1 MAEIKRNTR
10 ILILDDDENILES
23 VSTALQDAGYLVDA
37 ARNARDAVEKS
48 EANFYNLA
56 LVDIRLPDIEGT
68 NLLTGMKEMRPETI
82 LIILTGYP
90 SLQNAVEALN
100 NGADGYLTKP
110 IEMEELLRVVQTH
123 LKKQK
128 ELFLYLLEDEN
139 PSP

>member
-68 NLLTGMKEMRPETI
+68 KLLTGMKEMRPETI